1 VPCQADF
8 FSGQSFGEIL
18 QEALGFDGAFV
29 FANQL
34 GDDFDLSLDLSVKL
48 FSTRTPGH
56 GPPRYVAVQRVKS
69 VPVPMN

>member
-56 GPPRYVAVQRVKS
+56 GPRPAMLQC
-69 VPVPMN
+69 NA